1 MVLNP
6 HQQKIAI
13 VLALMSPK
21 GSERVSEKTSVDGI
35 LDRKTRLVGAKRA
48 WSDARGW
55 RERSGREAQ

>member
-13 VLALMSPK
+13 VLALMSSK

-35 LDRKTRLVGAKRA
+35 LDRKTRLVGAKMGLVRCK
-48 WSDARGW
+48 GLE
-55 RERSGREAQ
+55 REIGT